1 MFEKEAEEYGNEYWD
16 CLVDSDDRE
25 MLQEAYKDGAEFG
38 YNKAKG
44 EVITEA
50 TKNYN
55 AIIADYEKHYKE
67 RIAELEK
74 ANEWHYVKDGDFP
87 KSEGSY
93 YVAMDNGRGYKS
105 GAILNWVE
113 ETDCEED
120 FHWEDDDYECF
131 DEQVYAWKECPVLP
145 PKESK

>member
-1 MFEKEAEEYGNEYWD
+1 MTKEELEKEAEERITEQFGTSGEYVTRQRIW
-16 CLVDSDDRE
+16 
-25 MLQEAYKDGAEFG
+25 QEGAEFG
-38 YNKAKG
+38 YN
-44 EVITEA
+44 
-50 TKNYN
+50 
-55 AIIADYEKHYKE
+55 
-67 RIAELEK
+67 K

-131 DEQVYAWKECPVLP
+131 DEQVYAWKERPVLP
-145 PKESK
+145 PKETE

>member
-1 MFEKEAEEYGNEYWD
+1 MFEKEAEEWVKKEFPLLEVEHTNLEESITEY
-16 CLVDSDDRE
+16 R
-25 MLQEAYKDGAEFG
+25 AYKDGAEFG
-38 YNKAKG
+38 YNKA
-44 EVITEA
+44 
-50 TKNYN
+50 
-55 AIIADYEKHYKE
+55 
-67 RIAELEK
+67 
-74 ANEWHYVKDGDFP
+74 NEWHYVKDGDLP

-131 DEQVYAWKECPVLP
+131 DEQVYAWKEIVLPVLP
-145 PKESK
+145 EESEQNGKDC

>member
-1 MFEKEAEEYGNEYWD
+1 MFEKETEEHCNKAICSICEITCHAKCHDWQDEYD
-16 CLVDSDDRE
+16 IF
-25 MLQEAYKDGAEFG
+25 QQGAVFG
-38 YNKAKG
+38 YN
-44 EVITEA
+44 
-50 TKNYN
+50 
-55 AIIADYEKHYKE
+55 
-67 RIAELEK
+67 K
-74 ANEWHYVKDGDFP
+74 ANEWHYMKDRDLP

-120 FHWEDDDYECF
+120 FHWEDDDYECY

-145 PKESK
+145 PKESE

>member
-1 MFEKEAEEYGNEYWD
+1 MFEKESEEWSKEIRLKSWFRENDDYYEGYCIGNKEGF
-16 CLVDSDDRE
+16 
-25 MLQEAYKDGAEFG
+25 QEGAQCG
-38 YNKAKG
+38 YNKAL
-44 EVITEA
+44 
-50 TKNYN
+50 
-55 AIIADYEKHYKE
+55 KE
-67 RIAELEK
+67 I
-74 ANEWHYVKDGDFP
+74 WHYTSKGDLP

-105 GAILNWVE
+105 GGILNWVK

-145 PKESK
+145 SKECE

>member
-1 MFEKEAEEYGNEYWD
+1 MFEKEAEEIMNNHCD
-16 CLVDSDDRE
+16 CE
-25 MLQEAYKDGAEFG
+25 MLSECLAGIRTRCSDFEESKKLLIEGIEFG
-38 YNKAKG
+38 YNKA
-44 EVITEA
+44 
-50 TKNYN
+50 
-55 AIIADYEKHYKE
+55 
-67 RIAELEK
+67 
-74 ANEWHYVKDGDFP
+74 NEWHYTSKEDFP

-120 FHWEDDDYECF
+120 FHWEDDDYECY

-145 PKESK
+145 PKEIE

>member
-1 MFEKEAEEYGNEYWD
+1 MFEKEAEKAIMKKYPSSVQGYKNHITDW
-16 CLVDSDDRE
+16 
-25 MLQEAYKDGAEFG
+25 KDGAEFG
-38 YNKAKG
+38 YNFAKEEIDYLNKHWESKEERKA
-44 EVITEA
+44 
-50 TKNYN
+50 
-55 AIIADYEKHYKE
+55 D
-67 RIAELEK
+67 
-74 ANEWHYVKDGDFP
+74 EWHYPSKGDFP

-120 FHWEDDDYECF
+120 FHWEDDDDYECF

-145 PKESK
+145 PKEN

>member
-1 MFEKEAEEYGNEYWD
+1 MKDYMDNLNGKLEVNNESRLEEQFEDTFIRGAI
-16 CLVDSDDRE
+16 C
-25 MLQEAYKDGAEFG
+25 AY
-38 YNKAKG
+38 N
-44 EVITEA
+44 
-50 TKNYN
+50 
-55 AIIADYEKHYKE
+55 
-67 RIAELEK
+67 K
-74 ANEWHYVKDGDFP
+74 ANEWHYPSKGDFP

-131 DEQVYAWKECPVLP
+131 DELVYAWKKCPVLP
-145 PKESK
+145 PKEIE